1 MRSLFNSKAALID
14 ITRKEITEM
23 AKRGDKRE
31 SQETGKPSQSSD
43 NRRISEKYRRGS
55 DQKIRIILKGSPI
68 PAFVIGTDHRIIF
81 WSRAL
86 EELSGIKAD
95 DVMGTDKYW
104 MAFYKEERPCMA
116 DLVVDNRLDELHDWY
131 EGTYTKSKLIE
142 DAYEATEFFPDLGTN
157 GKWLRFTAAA
167 LKDPEGNMVGVIET
181 LEDETE
187 RKLAQDA
194 LRESEQKLKSTL
206 EGFSIPSF
214 VIGEDHRI
222 MYWNRALEELSGIKG
237 NDVIGTKKQ
246 WTAFYEKERPCMADL
261 LVSNRP
267 EDLPA
272 WYGDNFAKSKLI
284 EDAYEATEFFPDL
297 GSSGKW
303 LRFTAAILKDSRG
316 KLVGAVETLEDVT
329 DRKIAEEALRE
340 NEQRLKSILEGS
352 PIPTFVIDTDHRII
366 YWNNALEEMS
376 GIIAE
381 EVIETDQHWRAFYDE
396 RRPCMADLLVDK
408 RLDEI
413 PIWYESKYTKSKLIE
428 DAYEA
433 TDFFPDLGTNGK
445 WLRFTAAALRDS
457 HGFLIGAVETLE
469 DITDRKLAE
478 EALRNSE
485 MRYRRLSITDALT
498 KLYNSRRFYSQLRSE
513 IDRANRY
520 SHPLS
525 LLLLDIDNFKHY
537 NDTYGH
543 LEGDTVLIRL
553 GEVIRRCL
561 RKTDSAYRFGGEEF
575 TAILPETHGDAATT
589 LSERIRQEFET
600 EVFRPNKYEKPHKTV
615 SIGVA
620 EYNSGEDLTT
630 LLKRV
635 DANMYVSKK
644 AGKNQI
650 HFE

>member
-1 MRSLFNSKAALID
+1 M
-14 ITRKEITEM
+14 TRKDSTKM
-23 AKRGDKRE
+23 ARKGDKKD
-31 SQETGKPSQSSD
+31 SQKTGKPAQGFGE
-43 NRRISEKYRRGS
+43 RRTSEKDRRE
-55 DQKIRIILKGSPI
+55 DEQKIRIILRGSPI

-81 WSRAL
+81 WNKAL
-86 EELSGIKAD
+86 EELSGIKAN
-95 DVMGTDKYW
+95 DVMGTDRYW

-131 EGTYTKSKLIE
+131 RDNYTKSKLLE
-142 DAYEATEFFPDLGTN
+142 NAYEATDFFPDLGTN

-167 LKDPEGNMVGVIET
+167 LKDPEGNLVGVIET

-194 LRESEQKLKSTL
+194 LLESEQKLKSTL
-206 EGFSIPSF
+206 EGSSIPSF
-214 VIGEDHRI
+214 VIGEDHKI
-222 MYWNRALEELSGIKG
+222 IYWNRALEELSGIRAR
-237 NDVIGTKKQ
+237 DVTGTTKQ
-246 WTAFYEKERPCMADL
+246 WTAFYKKEQPCMADI
-261 LVSNRP
+261 LVDNCL
-267 EDLPA
+267 EDLPK
-272 WYGDNFAKSKLI
+272 WYGDNFSKSKLI
-284 EDAYEATEFFPDL
+284 EAAYEATDFFPDL
-297 GSSGKW
+297 GANGKW
-303 LRFTAAILKDSRG
+303 LRFTATILKDSKG
-316 KLVGAVETLEDVT
+316 TLVGAIETLEDVT
-329 DRKIAEEALRE
+329 DRKLAEEALRE
-340 NEQRLKSILEGS
+340 SEQRLKAILEGS

-366 YWNNALEEMS
+366 HWNKALEEMS

-413 PIWYESKYTKSKLIE
+413 PIWYEGKYTKSKLIE

-457 HGFLIGAVETLE
+457 RGFFIGAVETLE

-498 KLYNSRRFYSQLRSE
+498 KLYNSRRFYNQLRSE

-525 LLLLDIDNFKHY
+525 LLLLDIDNFKDY

-543 LEGDTVLIRL
+543 LEGDTVLIRV

-575 TAILPETHGDAATT
+575 TAILPETHGGDATT
-589 LSERIRQEFET
+589 LAERIRAEFEN
-600 EVFRPNKYEKPHKTV
+600 EVFRPNKSEKPHKTASV
-615 SIGVA
+615 GIA
-620 EYNSGEDLTT
+620 EYKPGEDLKT

-635 DANMYVSKK
+635 DANMYVAKK
-644 AGKNQI
+644 EGKNRT
-650 HFE
+650 HFA

>member
-1 MRSLFNSKAALID
+1 MA
-14 ITRKEITEM
+14 RK
-23 AKRGDKRE
+23 GDKKD
-31 SQETGKPSQSSD
+31 SQKTGKPAQGFGE
-43 NRRISEKYRRGS
+43 RRTSEKDRRE
-55 DQKIRIILKGSPI
+55 DEQKIRIILRGSPI

-81 WSRAL
+81 WNKAL
-86 EELSGIKAD
+86 EELSGIKAN
-95 DVMGTDKYW
+95 DVMGTDRYW

-131 EGTYTKSKLIE
+131 RDNYTKSKLLE
-142 DAYEATEFFPDLGTN
+142 NAYEATDFFPDLGTN

-167 LKDPEGNMVGVIET
+167 LKDPEGNLVGVIET

-194 LRESEQKLKSTL
+194 LLESEQKLKSTL
-206 EGFSIPSF
+206 EGSSIPSF
-214 VIGEDHRI
+214 VIGEDHKI
-222 MYWNRALEELSGIKG
+222 IYWNRALEELSGIRAR
-237 NDVIGTKKQ
+237 DVTGTTKQ
-246 WTAFYEKERPCMADL
+246 WTAFYKKEQPCMADI
-261 LVSNRP
+261 LVDNCL
-267 EDLPA
+267 EDLPK
-272 WYGDNFAKSKLI
+272 WYGDNFSKSKLI
-284 EDAYEATEFFPDL
+284 EAAYEATDFFPDL
-297 GSSGKW
+297 GANGKW
-303 LRFTAAILKDSRG
+303 LRFTATILKDSKG
-316 KLVGAVETLEDVT
+316 TLVGAIETLEDVT
-329 DRKIAEEALRE
+329 DRKLAEEALRE
-340 NEQRLKSILEGS
+340 SEQRLKAILEGS

-366 YWNNALEEMS
+366 HWNKALEEMS

-413 PIWYESKYTKSKLIE
+413 PIWYEGKYTKSKLIE

-457 HGFLIGAVETLE
+457 RGFFIGAVETLE

-498 KLYNSRRFYSQLRSE
+498 KLYNSRRFYNQLRSE

-525 LLLLDIDNFKHY
+525 LLLLDIDNFKDY

-543 LEGDTVLIRL
+543 LEGDTVLIRV

-575 TAILPETHGDAATT
+575 TAILPETHGA
-589 LSERIRQEFET
+589 EFEN
-600 EVFRPNKYEKPHKTV
+600 EVFRPNKSEKPHKTASV
-615 SIGVA
+615 GIA
-620 EYNSGEDLTT
+620 EYKPGEDLKT

-635 DANMYVSKK
+635 DANMYVAKK
-644 AGKNQI
+644 EGKNRT
-650 HFE
+650 HFA

>member
-1 MRSLFNSKAALID
+1 M
-14 ITRKEITEM
+14 TRKEITKM
-23 AKRGDKRE
+23 ARKGDKRDN
-31 SQETGKPSQSSD
+31 QKTGKPAQGFD
-43 NRRISEKYRRGS
+43 ERRTSEKDRREGE
-55 DQKIRIILKGSPI
+55 QKIRIILKGSPI
-68 PAFVIGTDHRIIF
+68 PAFVIGTDHRVIF
-81 WSRAL
+81 WNRAL
-86 EELSGIKAD
+86 EELSGIKAE
-95 DVMGTDKYW
+95 DVMGTDRYW

-116 DLVVDNRLDELHDWY
+116 DLLVDNRLDELHDWY
-131 EGTYTKSKLIE
+131 RGNYTKSKLID
-142 DAYEATEFFPDLGTN
+142 DAYEATDFFPDLGTN

-167 LKDPEGNMVGVIET
+167 LKDPEGNLVGVIET

-206 EGFSIPSF
+206 EGSSIPSF

-222 MYWNRALEELSGIKG
+222 LYWNRALEELSGIKAA
-237 NDVIGTKKQ
+237 DVTGTKKQ
-246 WTAFYEKERPCMADL
+246 WTAFYKKERPCMADL
-261 LVSNRP
+261 LVNNSLK
-267 EDLPA
+267 DLTT
-272 WYGDNFAKSKLI
+272 WYGDKIAKSKLI
-284 EDAYEATEFFPDL
+284 EDAYEATDFFPDL
-297 GSSGKW
+297 GSKGKW
-303 LRFTAAILKDSRG
+303 LRFTATILKDSKG
-316 KLVGAVETLEDVT
+316 KLVGAIETLEDVT
-329 DRKIAEEALRE
+329 DRKLAEEALRE
-340 NEQRLKSILEGS
+340 SEQRLKAILEGS

-366 YWNNALEEMS
+366 HWNRALEEMS

-396 RRPCMADLLVDK
+396 RRPCMADLLVD
-408 RLDEI
+408 RHLDEI
-413 PIWYESKYTKSKLIE
+413 PLWYEGKYTKSKLIE

-433 TDFFPDLGTNGK
+433 TDFFPYLGNNGK
-445 WLRFTAAALRDS
+445 WLRFTAAALKDS
-457 HGFLIGAVETLE
+457 HGFFIGAVETLE

-498 KLYNSRRFYSQLRSE
+498 KLYNSRRFYNQLRSE

-525 LLLLDIDNFKHY
+525 LLLLDIDNFKDY

-575 TAILPETHGDAATT
+575 TAILPETHGDDATT
-589 LSERIRQEFET
+589 LAERIRAEFEN
-600 EVFRPNKYEKPHKTV
+600 EVFRPNRSEKPHKTV
-615 SIGVA
+615 SVGIA
-620 EYNSGEDLTT
+620 EYKSGEDLKT

-635 DANMYVSKK
+635 DANMYVSKR
-644 AGKNQI
+644 AGKNRT

>member
-1 MRSLFNSKAALID
+1 MA
-14 ITRKEITEM
+14 RK
-23 AKRGDKRE
+23 GDKKD
-31 SQETGKPSQSSD
+31 SQKTGKPAQGFGE
-43 NRRISEKYRRGS
+43 RRTSEKDRRE
-55 DQKIRIILKGSPI
+55 DEQKIRIILRGSPI

-81 WSRAL
+81 WNKAL
-86 EELSGIKAD
+86 EELSGIKAN
-95 DVMGTDKYW
+95 DVMGTDRYW

-131 EGTYTKSKLIE
+131 RDNYTKSKLLE
-142 DAYEATEFFPDLGTN
+142 NAYEATDFFPDLGTN

-167 LKDPEGNMVGVIET
+167 LKDPEGNLVGVIET

-194 LRESEQKLKSTL
+194 LLESEQKLKSTL
-206 EGFSIPSF
+206 EGSSIPSF
-214 VIGEDHRI
+214 VIGEDHKI
-222 MYWNRALEELSGIKG
+222 IYWNRALEELSGIRAR
-237 NDVIGTKKQ
+237 DVTGTTKQ
-246 WTAFYEKERPCMADL
+246 WTAFYKKEQPCMADI
-261 LVSNRP
+261 LVDNCL
-267 EDLPA
+267 EDLPK
-272 WYGDNFAKSKLI
+272 WYGDNFSKSKLI
-284 EDAYEATEFFPDL
+284 EAAYEATDFFPDL
-297 GSSGKW
+297 GANGKW
-303 LRFTAAILKDSRG
+303 LRFTATILKDSKG
-316 KLVGAVETLEDVT
+316 TLVGAIETLEDVT
-329 DRKIAEEALRE
+329 DRKLAEEALRE
-340 NEQRLKSILEGS
+340 SEQRLKAILEGS

-366 YWNNALEEMS
+366 HWNKALEEMS

-413 PIWYESKYTKSKLIE
+413 PIWYEGKYTKSKLIE

-457 HGFLIGAVETLE
+457 RGFFIGAVETLE

-498 KLYNSRRFYSQLRSE
+498 KLYNSRRFYNQLRSE

-525 LLLLDIDNFKHY
+525 LLLLDIDNFKDY

-543 LEGDTVLIRL
+543 LEGDTVLIRV

-575 TAILPETHGDAATT
+575 TAILPETHGGDATT
-589 LSERIRQEFET
+589 LAERIRAEFEN
-600 EVFRPNKYEKPHKTV
+600 EVFRPNKSEKPHKTASV
-615 SIGVA
+615 GIA
-620 EYNSGEDLTT
+620 EYKPGEDLKT

-635 DANMYVSKK
+635 DANMYVAKK
-644 AGKNQI
+644 EGKNRT
-650 HFE
+650 HFA